1 MLMRAH
7 QLDPRH
13 SSSIRYYDQIITNE
27 FRRFLATYPRSPY
40 EAEVIDQIKKWQT
53 ERDQVAAGLIKDNGD
68 WVARA
73 DYERYQQWER
83 AKALL
88 DEAEQDFAQKRWP
101 EASRKYGA
109 LLMLWP
115 AGGVAVVAKRQ
126 LAVSL
131 DSWQRALERLQIET
145 ERYQQA
151 VNRDVTRA
159 ERAVKGAQADYN
171 QTLTEQSRRNSRPD
185 AGARIARAEA
195 NLYRV
200 ESQFARSQLL
210 QTQIQNDAAS
220 RKSQLDEIVQ
230 LRIASGLEDVCRNPP
245 VSEFAD
251 DTFTV
256 WPRICDSVVQGFRQ
270 DWMIFASVA
279 LTGLYVVKWVFR

>member
-1 MLMRAH
+1 MKITSTFWKQPLWRGVPHLVGGVVGCGLFTFLASAVADSMQTPSAVPTEQVAAESVATQERDIMLMRAH

-101 EASRKYGA
+101 EASRK
-109 LLMLWP
+109 
-115 AGGVAVVAKRQ
+115 
-126 LAVSL
+126 
-131 DSWQRALERLQIET
+131 
-145 ERYQQA
+145 
-151 VNRDVTRA
+151 
-159 ERAVKGAQADYN
+159 
-171 QTLTEQSRRNSRPD
+171 
-185 AGARIARAEA
+185 
-195 NLYRV
+195 
-200 ESQFARSQLL
+200 
-210 QTQIQNDAAS
+210 
-220 RKSQLDEIVQ
+220 
-230 LRIASGLEDVCRNPP
+230 
-245 VSEFAD
+245 
-251 DTFTV
+251 
-256 WPRICDSVVQGFRQ
+256 
-270 DWMIFASVA
+270 
-279 LTGLYVVKWVFR
+279 